1 MKFIKS
7 VVFASVA
14 SLLAV
19 SAASAGTFEAY
30 SMADQ
35 KSKRLV
41 LVVSFASSQGE
52 AEAQLDLDT
61 PKGYKLVSAQ
71 AKVADTLC
79 VQIPGNKIRI
89 VPPSA
94 GTGELSK
101 ASKDYCTFTFAAEKG
116 LTAASKP
123 VFTQSFIEC
132 ASVSGIK
139 SCNADIADITQ

>member
-52 AEAQLDLDT
+52 ALDLDT